1 MTKRTNQTKTTIY
14 RRHAG
19 KCPIQQPNNVTQC
32 ECPLWLHGKVR
43 GKFLRVS
50 LDTRTLS
57 TAEQRRSN
65 IENGVGSDPTPGGGL
80 RVVPSA
86 GTESLEYA
94 AGEFLKSNNKLSSST
109 KLLYTRAL
117 KHFGDWA
124 APRELIAL
132 ASIDSTHIREY
143 FAANSAWKKGTAQ
156 SRLVHLRVFFNYCHK
171 TRRWLQF
178 TPTADRTLNN
188 KKSKTATSSRRPF
201 TPAQITQIFSA
212 IEQMPLETRDRARA
226 LVYLLL
232 FTGMRISD
240 ATFCERVYLTPE
252 GNMDY
257 YVIKTRR
264 QIALPPEVQ
273 QPCIDALAKLPA
285 SRVYFFQPD
294 RADDYREARTALR
307 EGDEFSTLMPDYD
320 VRVRETTALVAR
332 VLKLAGVTGTCH
344 TFRDTFAINMLV
356 GDGEKGT
363 DIYTVS
369 KLLGHSDVR
378 ITDSHYMK
386 LIPGYRERMS
396 KSTRVLAY
404 QFPKAS

>member
-57 TAEQRRSN
+57 TAEARQRN
-65 IENGVGSDPTPGGGL
+65 IEDGVGSDTPGGGL
-80 RVVPSA
+80 RVMPTK
-86 GTESLEYA
+86 GNETLEYA
-94 AGEFLKSNNKLSSST
+94 AGEFLASGKKLSTGT
-109 KLLYTRAL
+109 KRLYTRAL

-132 ASIDSTHIREY
+132 ASIDATHVREY
-143 FAANSAWKKGTAQ
+143 FEANAGWKRITAQ
-156 SRLVHLRVFFNYCHK
+156 MRLTHLRVFFNYCCR
-171 TRRWLQF
+171 TRHWITF
-178 TPTADRTLNN
+178 APSADRTLNH
-188 KKSKTATSSRRPF
+188 KKGKSATSSRRPF

-344 TFRDTFAINMLV
+344 TFRDSFAINLLV

-369 KLLGHSDVR
+369 KMLGHSDVR

-404 QFPKAS
+404 RFPKAG